1 MLTSTGP
8 GGQTHWGDSAANNP
22 TSATNSADAQLKVSF
37 YSFIFNNCFI
47 FQDDIILGQW
57 YLFIVVIFFS
67 QHLFSRSFCLSIPF
81 FIFNFSTV
89 EANLSFCTC
98 IHCFSANT
106 SWIYSICSKSLLQY
120 SRKLGTSR
128 HALLVY
134 MNYIALLNYTQ
145 R

>member
-67 QHLFSRSFCLSIPF
+67 QHLFSRSFCLSVPF
-81 FIFNFSTV
+81 FIFN
-89 EANLSFCTC
+89 L
-98 IHCFSANT
+98 
-106 SWIYSICSKSLLQY
+106 
-120 SRKLGTSR
+120 
-128 HALLVY
+128 
-134 MNYIALLNYTQ
+134 
-145 R
+145 